1 MFVLHI
7 HTEYILSY
15 APAIKPFGM
24 KTITYREGTT
34 KATIDGLTPGERYI
48 FKIRATN
55 RRGMGPQSKAFSVAM
70 PRCKHI

>member
-1 MFVLHI
+1 MFYL

-15 APAIKPFGM
+15 APAKDPFGM
-24 KTITYREGTT
+24 KTVTYRESTST
-34 KATIDGLTPGERYI
+34 ATIDGLTPGENYI

-70 PRCKHI
+70 PRCKHN